1 MSAMKKFEEEKTKR
15 IKSYALDNGFQ
26 SLSKEWVKTSMQ
38 KQYVYNFSWTGIPI
52 IQYPQ
57 DIMAVQ
63 ELIWAVKPDLVIE
76 TGIAHGGSLTLSAS
90 MLALLDVNENM
101 TGPSKRKVL
110 GIDIDIRKHNK
121 EAIEAHPMSF
131 MIDMIQGS
139 SVDPDIIFQVKE
151 YAKQYKKIMV
161 FMDSMHTHDH
171 VMKELEAYASLVS
184 TGSYCVVFDTF
195 VEDMDEDIF
204 PDRPWNIGDNP
215 KTAVH
220 EFLKKNSDFAI
231 DSEIENKLLISVA
244 PNGWLKR
251 T

>member
-1 MSAMKKFEEEKTKR
+1 MSAMKRFEEEKAKR
-15 IKSYALDNGFQ
+15 ITSYALDSNFQ
-26 SLSKEWVKTSMQ
+26 SISKEWIKTSMQ
-38 KQYVYNFSWTGIPI
+38 KHYVYNFSWTGLPI

-76 TGIAHGGSLTLSAS
+76 TGIAHGGSLMLSAS
-90 MLALLDVNENM
+90 ILALLDINKNM

-110 GIDIDIRKHNK
+110 GVDIDIRSHNK
-121 EAIEAHPMSF
+121 EAIESHPLSF

-139 SVDPDIIFQVKE
+139 SVDPDIISQVKE

-161 FMDSMHTHDH
+161 FMDSMHTHEH
-171 VMKELEAYASLVS
+171 VMKELEAYASLVTTS
-184 TGSYCVVFDTF
+184 SYCVVFDTF
-195 VEDMDEDIF
+195 VEDMNEDIF

-220 EFLKKNSDFAI
+220 EFLKKNDDFVI
-231 DSEIENKLLISVA
+231 DTEIENKLLISVA